1 MVILTH
7 IPSTMQTELLDHSE
21 GGRYLAL
28 DETTRGLTVEECI
41 LLCKGPQ
48 KLPVNATPFQI
59 WKHLRDEV
67 LIRLTYE
74 TWARISE
81 LLQVKIS
88 DMDFK
93 QSAIHIA
100 HPKGKAIFRIIDGKR
115 KHVGTIHS
123 KRWVFFGEESKN
135 LLIRYLG
142 RRKRGHLITNS
153 RRRKL
158 STRQAERIV
167 DYYAGK
173 AGTQKVIGL
182 TRNGREIRLVT
193 CKALREAGERH
204 TDVNGADRDAT
215 ARIAGHTVRTK
226 EKHYKKG
233 NFEEDREVVRRHHPL
248 MKERTAMER

>member
-1 MVILTH
+1 MVVPTH
-7 IPSTMQTELLDHSE
+7 ISFTMQTGSRNGYEMNPRLSI
-21 GGRYLAL
+21 
-28 DETTRGLTVEECI
+28 DETTRGLTTEECL
-41 LLCKGPQ
+41 LLCKAPQ
-48 KLPVNATPFQI
+48 KLPVDATPFQI
-59 WKHLRDEV
+59 WKHMRDEF

-81 LLQVKIS
+81 LLQARIS
-88 DMDFK
+88 DIDFK
-93 QSAIHIA
+93 QQAIHIT
-100 HPKGKAIFRIIDGKR
+100 HPKGKAIFRIVDGKR
-115 KHVGTIHS
+115 KHAGTIHS

-142 RRKRGHLITNS
+142 RRKRGYLIANS

-173 AGTQKVIGL
+173 AGIQKVIGL
-182 TRNGREIRLVT
+182 TKDGKEIRLVT

-204 TDVNGADRDAT
+204 TDMSGADRDAT

-226 EKHYKKG
+226 EKYYKKG
-233 NFEEDREVVRRHHPL
+233 NFEEDREMVRSHHPL
-248 MKERTAMER
+248 MRSKRH